1 MVYVV
6 NLLNDPGYDLT
17 YDLALMLVR
26 LWLLASCS
34 CVVYVY
40 VYAIATKWCGW
51 RVGGYS
57 VPSCVLIRG
66 RD

>member
-34 CVVYVY
+34 FLRCVRHSYEV
-40 VYAIATKWCGW
+40 ADGL
-51 RVGGYS
+51 VGTAS
-57 VPSCVLIRG
+57 QAVL
-66 RD
+66 

>member
-17 YDLALMLVR
+17 HDLALMLVR

-34 CVVYVY
+34 CVVY
-40 VYAIATKWCGW
+40 AIATKWPW
-51 RVGGYS
+51 RPGGLVGTAS
-57 VPSCVLIRG
+57 QAVL
-66 RD
+66 